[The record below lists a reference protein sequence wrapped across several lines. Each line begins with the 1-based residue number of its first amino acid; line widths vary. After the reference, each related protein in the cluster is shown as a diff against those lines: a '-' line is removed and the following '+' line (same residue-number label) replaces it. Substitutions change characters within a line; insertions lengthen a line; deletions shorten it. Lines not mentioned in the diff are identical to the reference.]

1 MTKAV
6 DNDLPESVLHPP
18 NKKNKEHA
26 VERKFKFSLDQ
37 PFRTL
42 YADRKGE

>member
-1 MTKAV
+1 MRKAV

-26 VERKFKFSLDQ
+26 VECKSILNL

>member
-26 VERKFKFSLDQ
+26 VERKFSLDQ